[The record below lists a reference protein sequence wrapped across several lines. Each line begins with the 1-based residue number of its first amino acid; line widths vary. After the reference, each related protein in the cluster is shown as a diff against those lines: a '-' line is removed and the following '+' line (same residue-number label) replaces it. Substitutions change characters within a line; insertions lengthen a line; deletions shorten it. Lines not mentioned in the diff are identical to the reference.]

1 MMYMYKQVFSNQR
14 FGLGSSIAVVA
25 ILETCIVL
33 VIIMMLTK
41 QKKIEF

>member
-1 MMYMYKQVFSNQR
+1 MYKQVFSNQR